1 MVCRCVCCCN
11 YRFGYFLWS
20 VVVSAGFTIGLSAF
34 LLLEVA
40 VSAWFM
46 SGLASFYYLVLLVFP
61 RLLFRNR
68 IIFNAYMILTRI
80 AYCWEIYFNN
90 RIINLFT
97 FYIWE
102 STVRLSLTVSLSMVI
117 TRCPSTWKSFQI
129 ESIVVVNLMYF
140 YRLLLQVQMV
150 FNKAIHR

>member
-1 MVCRCVCCCN
+1 MVCRCVCCN

-46 SGLASFYYLVLLVFP
+46 SGLASFYCLVLLVLP

-68 IIFNAYMILTRI
+68 IIFNAHMILTRI

-102 STVRLSLTVSLSMVI
+102 EYSTFIIDRIFINGHHTLPFDLEI
-117 TRCPSTWKSFQI
+117 FP
-129 ESIVVVNLMYF
+129 N
-140 YRLLLQVQMV
+140 
-150 FNKAIHR
+150 